1 MSHETTGTF
10 ASLIAEKLKSL
21 EERIAMLECKY
32 TGCKYTEYMYVYKD
46 AFGWHLT
53 DDFKDI
59 ESGIGIEEWRKV

>member
-10 ASLIAEKLKSL
+10 VSLIAEKLKSL

-32 TGCKYTEYMYVYKD
+32 TEYMWAYKD